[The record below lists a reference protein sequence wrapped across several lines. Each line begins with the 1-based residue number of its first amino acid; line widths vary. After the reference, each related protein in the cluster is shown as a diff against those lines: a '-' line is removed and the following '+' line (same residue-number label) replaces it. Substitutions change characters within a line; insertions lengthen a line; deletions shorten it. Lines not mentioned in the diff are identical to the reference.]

1 MRIDGFSSQSYPLK
15 RKLRKASV
23 KVDESVEESP
33 DFIEVQPET
42 SQGAA
47 LSARSQGA
55 SGARI
60 GGVPARQQ
68 DMVFPRSMSKNVA
81 TALASYLTTAGFVDW
96 DMEVLGLDIH
106 I

>member
-15 RKLRKASV
+15 RKPRKANVTVDDSV
-23 KVDESVEESP
+23 QDSP
-33 DFIEVQPET
+33 DFVEIQSDSTAV
-42 SQGAA
+42 
-47 LSARSQGA
+47 SARSQGS
-55 SGARI
+55 SGERI
-60 GGVPARQQ
+60 SGVPARQQ

-81 TALASYLTTAGFVDW
+81 TALASYLTTAGFVEW